1 MHVQVFQRQRKW
13 CKRTLMCVLLVLLAM
28 GAATLPAAAQE
39 ITPDNLILWNRLGSD
54 EQVLNSEVGPDGI
67 IVGSAYTYEA
77 AQHGTGYIRTATGG
91 NYLMIPGEVLE
102 NLRYAGTIELWFK
115 PKVASPVPYQ
125 YGIWGLL
132 GAPYGNNFGVPVSSS
147 VILYW
152 GDTVSQRGFMGGI
165 AFGEPGAYTPQ
176 EPTQYYATP
185 NVPIHAA
192 IAWQRDGIDGSTNTI
207 RVYRNGDIVG
217 TTDAIWNPE
226 GPARDIAMGYGP
238 DSQGYNKFVVDDIK
252 IWTYAKTD
260 FSDRFVETPNFS
272 PVADANGPYTV
283 DEGATIGLDA
293 NGSWD
298 PNPADMLTYA
308 WDLNQDGT
316 FGDAFGPTP
325 LFSAALLD
333 GPDMRTVA
341 VRVADSAGLQDEN
354 GSTVSIVNV
363 APTVES
369 GTDLAATSG
378 VPVALSVGYS
388 DPGIADSHTAT
399 IDWGDG
405 SPIMAATVT
414 PTGAG
419 SGLASGDHTYLQVAH
434 YAVTVCVTDDDGD
447 SSCGIQSITVEPLPV
462 TIEIKPGEGAT
473 PINVR
478 SKGVIPVAVFTTDEF
493 DAVAVDPATLR
504 FGPDGAQIT
513 HQHGH
518 LQDVNDDG
526 RLDLLVHFAT
536 QESGIACGDTEA
548 TLYGATYLGQEF
560 AGQDG
565 ITTAGCKAKSAE
577 ELGSN
582 PLFLPFIQTR

>member
-1 MHVQVFQRQRKW
+1 
-13 CKRTLMCVLLVLLAM
+13 
-28 GAATLPAAAQE
+28 
-39 ITPDNLILWNRLGSD
+39 
-54 EQVLNSEVGPDGI
+54 
-67 IVGSAYTYEA
+67 
-77 AQHGTGYIRTATGG
+77 
-91 NYLMIPGEVLE
+91 
-102 NLRYAGTIELWFK
+102 
-115 PKVASPVPYQ
+115 
-125 YGIWGLL
+125 
-132 GAPYGNNFGVPVSSS
+132 
-147 VILYW
+147 
-152 GDTVSQRGFMGGI
+152 
-165 AFGEPGAYTPQ
+165 
-176 EPTQYYATP
+176 
-185 NVPIHAA
+185 
-192 IAWQRDGIDGSTNTI
+192 TI

-252 IWTYAKTD
+252 IWNYAKVD
-260 FSDRFVETPNFS
+260 FSDRFVETPNFA

-293 NGSWD
+293 TSSWD

-316 FGDAFGPTP
+316 FGDASGPTP

-341 VRVADSAGLQDEN
+341 VRVADAGGLFDEDL
-354 GSTVSIVNV
+354 STVSIVNV
-363 APTVES
+363 APTVET
-369 GTDLAATSG
+369 GMDLTATSG

-419 SGLASGDHTYLQVAH
+419 SGLAGGDHTYLPVAH

-447 SSCGIQSITVEPLPV
+447 SSCGTQSITVQPLAV

-478 SKGVIPVAVFTTDEF
+478 SKGVIPVTVFTTDEF
-493 DAVAVDPATLR
+493 DAMAVDPATLR
-504 FGPDGAQIT
+504 FGPDGAQIA
-513 HQHGH
+513 HKHGH

-548 TLYGATYLGQEF
+548 ALYGATHAGQEF
-560 AGQDG
+560 AGSAP
-565 ITTAGCKAKSAE
+565 ITTTGCKVKSAE